1 MRSPKRSL
9 TTVEYGPEA
18 VLHGLAERIKLQET
32 VDRHAPKVWGMRVSA
47 LVEIL
52 VINRIMDPKAKTEIP
67 DWFNQTYLPEML
79 GVKLSEKSGY
89 QMLTRAYDS
98 LTESAIIDIEMDLAI
113 HVRAAFHLKD
123 DTFLYDLTTTF
134 VEGEGEAP
142 SLRYGHSKDHRPD
155 TKQVSYGLIV
165 GRDEPVP
172 LFHVAFPGNT
182 HDSKTVDALMDR
194 FHDRL
199 GFKGCVVIDRGIV
212 TAENLRKIVDER
224 GHDLVGGLRGIGEAK
239 RLMRNVPLKAY
250 SAPFTVGKETLQAHE
265 FQHEMKGKPRR
276 CVLYWSEVKRARD
289 KKARD
294 KRLRKAEEELGKQ
307 ALAVAKS
314 KRNRRKSGERARRKA
329 EQIIQERKV
338 KGLIRFKFTGGR
350 GGRRL
355 KFWRD
360 EAVIAGEALEDGKQ
374 VLVTTLDVPPAE
386 LLAVYRDRYKVEN
399 AFRITKDVIR
409 IRPIF
414 NRKEEH
420 IMAHL
425 FICFLAYLLI
435 SLLALDLKRGKFKLS
450 ALKILERLKRER
462 REVERVVAVGGEAE
476 EFMRRF
482 GRAMRG

>member
-1 MRSPKRSL
+1 MRSAKRSL

-18 VLHGLAERIKLQET
+18 VLHALGERIQLQET
-32 VDRHAPKVWGMRVSA
+32 VDRHAPKVWGMPVSA

-98 LTESAIIDIEMDLAI
+98 LTESAIVDIEMDLAVQ
-113 HVRAAFHLKD
+113 VRAAFHLKD

-142 SLRYGHSKDHRPD
+142 SLRFGYSKDHRPD
-155 TKQVSYGLIV
+155 TKQVSYGLVV

-182 HDSKTVDALMDR
+182 HDSKTVDGLMDR

-199 GFKGCVVIDRGIV
+199 GLRGCVVVDRGIV
-212 TAENLRKIVDER
+212 TAENVHKIVDER
-224 GHDLVGGLRGIGEAK
+224 GHDLVGGLRRVGDAK
-239 RLMRNVPLKAY
+239 RLMRNVPLKRY
-250 SAPFTVGKETLQAHE
+250 SALFAVGKETLQAYE
-265 FQHEMKGKPRR
+265 FQHKMKGKPRR
-276 CVLYWSEVKRARD
+276 CVLYYSEAKRGRD

-307 ALAVAKS
+307 ASAVAKS
-314 KRNRRKSGERARRKA
+314 KRNRRQSGELARRKV

-360 EAVIAGEALEDGKQ
+360 EQAIAGEALEDGKQ
-374 VLVTTLDVPPAE
+374 VLVTTLGVLPAE
-386 LLAVYRDRYKVEN
+386 LLTIYRDRYKVEN

-435 SLLALDLKRGKFKLS
+435 SLLALELRRGKFKLS
-450 ALKILERLKRER
+450 ALKILEKLKRER
-462 REVERVVAVGGEAE
+462 KEVERVVAAGSEAE
-476 EFMRRF
+476 EIMKLF
-482 GRAMRG
+482 GRSVRG